1 MGLLSRQ
8 KGKTFERWLAKTF
21 RAIFPTARRT
31 LTQQRDSGEAP
42 DISIPGWWVEAKHWR
57 KVNIRQCFEQAVD
70 EAKRAKSTDLP
81 IAVTKD
87 NRKEPLAT
95 LRLQDFLWLLQRVKL
110 LEEQIAEPSE
120 HGSAMVLVQRQ
131 AEPPLAAE
139 TDPTLLVNILKPK

>member
-1 MGLLSRQ
+1 MGVLSRR

-21 RAIFPTARRT
+21 RSIFPTARRT

-57 KVNIRQCFEQAVD
+57 KVNIRACFEQAVD
-70 EAKRAKSTDLP
+70 EAARAKSDDLP

-95 LRLQDFLWLLQRVKL
+95 LRLQDFLWLLQRMKL
-110 LEEQIAEPSE
+110 LEEQVAGTE
-120 HGSAMVLVQRQ
+120 HGSAMVTVERK
-131 AEPPLAAE
+131 PD
-139 TDPTLLVNILKPK
+139 DPTLLVNILKPE